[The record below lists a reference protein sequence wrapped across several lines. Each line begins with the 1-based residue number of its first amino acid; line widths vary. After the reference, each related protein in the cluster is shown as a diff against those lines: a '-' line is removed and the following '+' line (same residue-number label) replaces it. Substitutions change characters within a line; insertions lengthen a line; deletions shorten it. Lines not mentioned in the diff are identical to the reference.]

1 MDRLQGYGM
10 DTITLNGPLQ
20 ARLAA
25 IRQAGFG
32 QAMLSARDVAGF
44 PGGVAAAA
52 AAVRASGLR
61 PMGLQVLRDF
71 EGLSD
76 HLHEYKLDIAKSML
90 RMCADI
96 GSPVLLASSSTSHHA
111 TADLDLIARDLRKLA
126 MLGIPLGIRIA
137 YEGLSWGRTI
147 REFTSSWDVVCR
159 ADMPN
164 LGLCLN
170 SFHIFASGTPLQEL
184 EVMDPASIFL
194 VRLSDAAC
202 HEAAAPDDC
211 QTLAGGPRVF
221 PGEGVRS
228 AQLADFVR
236 RLERLGYR
244 GGYSFEVFNDDYQQ
258 LPPDIVAQR
267 ARRSALWLNDD
278 VLHRPAPL
286 PAWTST
292 LLRTPLY

>member
-1 MDRLQGYGM
+1 MNALHGYGM

-32 QAMLSARDVAGF
+32 QVMLGARDVAGH

-90 RMCADI
+90 RMCAEL
-96 GSPVLLASSSTSHHA
+96 GSPVLVASSSTSHHA
-111 TADLDLIARDLRKLA
+111 TEDLDLIARDLRKLA

-147 REFTSSWDVVCR
+147 REFTSCWDMVCR

-170 SFHIFASGTPLQEL
+170 AAHIFASATPLQEL
-184 EVMDPASIFL
+184 ELVDPASIFL
-194 VRLSDAAC
+194 VRLSDAVC
-202 HEAAAPDDC
+202 HEAP
-211 QTLAGGPRVF
+211 QAGAREAGAHTPRVF
-221 PGEGVRS
+221 PGEGVHS
-228 AQLADFVR
+228 ARLADLVL

-244 GGYSFEVFNDDYQQ
+244 GGYSFDVFHDDYQQ
-258 LPPDIVAQR
+258 LPPDTVALR

-286 PAWTST
+286 PAWT
-292 LLRTPLY
+292 RGH

>member
-1 MDRLQGYGM
+1 MNPLHGYGM

-32 QAMLSARDVAGF
+32 QVMLGARDVAGH

-71 EGLSD
+71 EGLSE

-96 GSPVLLASSSTSHHA
+96 GSPVLVASSSTSHHA
-111 TADLDLIARDLRKLA
+111 TEDLDLIARDLRKLA

-147 REFTSSWDVVCR
+147 REFPSSWDVVCR

-170 SFHIFASGTPLQEL
+170 AFHIFEIG
-184 EVMDPASIFL
+184 
-194 VRLSDAAC
+194 
-202 HEAAAPDDC
+202 
-211 QTLAGGPRVF
+211 
-221 PGEGVRS
+221 
-228 AQLADFVR
+228 
-236 RLERLGYR
+236 
-244 GGYSFEVFNDDYQQ
+244 
-258 LPPDIVAQR
+258 R
-267 ARRSALWLNDD
+267 AH
-278 VLHRPAPL
+278 V
-286 PAWTST
+286 
-292 LLRTPLY
+292 

>member
-1 MDRLQGYGM
+1 MDRLRGYGM
-10 DTITLNGPLQ
+10 DTITLNGPLE

-32 QAMLSARDVAGF
+32 QVMLGARDVAGH
-44 PGGVAAAA
+44 PGGLAAAA

-71 EGLSD
+71 EGLSE

-90 RMCADI
+90 RMCAEI
-96 GSPVLLASSSTSHHA
+96 GSPVLVASSSTSRHA

-147 REFTSSWDVVCR
+147 REFTSSWDMVCR
-159 ADMPN
+159 ADTPN

-170 SFHIFASGTPLQEL
+170 ATHIFASGTPLQEL
-184 EVMDPASIFL
+184 EVVDPASIFL
-194 VRLSDAAC
+194 VRLSDAVC
-202 HEAAAPDDC
+202 HDGPHGEPGGGAAH
-211 QTLAGGPRVF
+211 GPRVF
-221 PGEGVRS
+221 PGEGVDS
-228 AQLADFVR
+228 ARLADLVL

-244 GGYSFEVFNDDYQQ
+244 GDYSFDVFNDDYQQ
-258 LPPDIVAQR
+258 LPPDVVARR
-267 ARRSALWLNDD
+267 ARRSAQWLNDD

-286 PAWTST
+286 PAWT
-292 LLRTPLY
+292 RQP

>member
-1 MDRLQGYGM
+1 MNPLHGYGM
-10 DTITLNGPLQ
+10 DTITLNGPLE

-25 IRQAGFG
+25 IREAGFG
-32 QAMLSARDVAGF
+32 QAMLGARDLAGH
-44 PGGVAAAA
+44 PGGVAGAA

-71 EGLSD
+71 EGLSE
-76 HLHEYKLDIAKSML
+76 HLHEYKLDVAKSML

-96 GSPVLLASSSTSHHA
+96 GSPVLVASSSTSHHA
-111 TADLDLIARDLRKLA
+111 TEDLDLIARDLRKLA
-126 MLGIPLGIRIA
+126 MLGIALGIRIA

-170 SFHIFASGTPLQEL
+170 ALHIFASGTPLQEL
-184 EVMDPASIFL
+184 EIVDPASIFL
-194 VRLSDAAC
+194 VRLSDAAG
-202 HEAAAPDDC
+202 HAVDDPRHAPDP
-211 QTLAGGPRVF
+211 AHSPRVF
-221 PGEGVRS
+221 PGEGVHS
-228 AQLADFVR
+228 ARLADFVL

-244 GGYSFEVFNDDYQQ
+244 GDYSFEVFSDDYQQ
-258 LPPDIVAQR
+258 LPPATVAQR

-278 VLHRPAPL
+278 VLHRAAPL
-286 PAWTST
+286 PAWT
-292 LLRTPLY
+292 RAPAG